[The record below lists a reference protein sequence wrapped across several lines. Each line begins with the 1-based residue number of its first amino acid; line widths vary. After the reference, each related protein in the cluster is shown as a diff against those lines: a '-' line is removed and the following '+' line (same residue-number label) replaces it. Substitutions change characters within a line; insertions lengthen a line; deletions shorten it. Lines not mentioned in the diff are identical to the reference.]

1 MTAARS
7 RPCFWR
13 ARCTP
18 MATLLKRQK
27 PMARSGSAW
36 WPGGRT
42 AQKALSASPPTT
54 ASTAAQTAPTARS
67 AASPERGDNR
77 LDEVPWMDTRH
88 VVEIGARRLAS
99 LDPGEVRPRQA
110 GEDGA
115 QAVR

>member
-27 PMARSGSAW
+27 PMARSCSAW

-54 ASTAAQTAPTARS
+54 ASTAAQTAPTARRH
-67 AASPERGDNR
+67 RGEHR